1 MPKQFSNMKAAIQA
15 AKNARVF
22 LLPPHDERHDR
33 EGAREI
39 ASEHLRAAVEQA
51 VRAGLDDLAMSTAE
65 LARQMEV
72 ARV

>member
-1 MPKQFSNMKAAIQA
+1 MHKFSNMKAIVQA
-15 AKNARVF
+15 QKNASVF

-51 VRAGLDDLAMSTAE
+51 VRAGLDDLAKSAAE
-65 LARQMEV
+65 LARQFEG